1 MSRVSKKE
9 DQFYEMFQVLS
20 AKILS
25 ASDCY
30 FDIISTYPEHMDRLE
45 EMKQYE
51 TDCDKMLSRIF
62 EHLSESFITPFD
74 REDISSLILK
84 MDDVVDGMENVSR
97 RYELFHVNT
106 NPPEATEM
114 ARLANE
120 ACHCMDTLFQ
130 HFHDFRRD
138 PVVMEEAG
146 KIHKIED
153 EGDAVFHD
161 ALARLFDEKDPVPTH
176 LLKWNTIYNKQEEI
190 LDSCKTVAAL
200 VGNVVLKNA

>member
-9 DQFYEMFQVLS
+9 DQFYEMFQELS

-74 REDISSLILK
+74 REDISSLIL
-84 MDDVVDGMENVSR
+84 
-97 RYELFHVNT
+97 
-106 NPPEATEM
+106 
-114 ARLANE
+114 
-120 ACHCMDTLFQ
+120 
-130 HFHDFRRD
+130 
-138 PVVMEEAG
+138 
-146 KIHKIED
+146 
-153 EGDAVFHD
+153 
-161 ALARLFDEKDPVPTH
+161 
-176 LLKWNTIYNKQEEI
+176 
-190 LDSCKTVAAL
+190 
-200 VGNVVLKNA
+200 

>member
-1 MSRVSKKE
+1 
-9 DQFYEMFQVLS
+9 
-20 AKILS
+20 
-25 ASDCY
+25 
-30 FDIISTYPEHMDRLE
+30 
-45 EMKQYE
+45 
-51 TDCDKMLSRIF
+51 
-62 EHLSESFITPFD
+62 
-74 REDISSLILK
+74 

-120 ACHCMDTLFQ
+120 ACHHMDTLFQ

-153 EGDAVFHD
+153 EGDTVFHD